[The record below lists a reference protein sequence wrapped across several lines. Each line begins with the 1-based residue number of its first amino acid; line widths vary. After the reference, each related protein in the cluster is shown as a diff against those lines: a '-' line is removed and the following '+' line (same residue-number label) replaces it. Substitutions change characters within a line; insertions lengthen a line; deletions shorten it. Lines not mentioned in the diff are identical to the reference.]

1 MVCPRDVTLQGEGRE
16 GDGFDHTVAALS
28 KEVIQ
33 LCFNAIAHPDD
44 NKPYSKLKDA
54 LLQ

>member
-1 MVCPRDVTLQGEGRE
+1 MKEVLEEWHR
-16 GDGFDHTVAALS
+16 FDHTVAIAVAALS

-44 NKPYSKLKDA
+44 NEPFSRQKDA